1 MMPFPGGFDSLA
13 NGTLILSLAAAIAY
27 LPVQGRQPSLRRSL
41 VKAGATALLALL
53 AFIEGGPMLLIVALV
68 LSAAGDA
75 FLAQTSEKAFLAGLV
90 SFLAAHIAYVML
102 FLFSGNGL
110 QTLVAGT
117 WRIGLCAGAIAA
129 ALYLLRQLLATVAT
143 EMRLPITLYTIAI
156 LAMLLAAA
164 TVPALIVVVGALL
177 FVISDT
183 LLAIGRFLLAPQ
195 SAQQKPLGA
204 AVWVSYYLAQA
215 SITLGFL
222 L

>member
-41 VKAGATALLALL
+41 VKTGATALLALL
-53 AFIEGGPMLLIVALV
+53 AFIEGGPLLLIVALV

-75 FLAQTSEKAFLAGLV
+75 FLAQNGEKAFLAGLA

-102 FLFSGNGL
+102 FLFAGNGL
-110 QTLVAGT
+110 QPLATGV
-117 WRIGLCAGAIAA
+117 WRVGLCTVAIAA
-129 ALYLLRQLLATVAT
+129 ALYLLRRLLATVAT

-164 TVPALIVVVGALL
+164 TVPALIVVIGALL
-177 FVISDT
+177 FVVSDT

>member
-41 VKAGATALLALL
+41 VKTGATALLALL
-53 AFIEGGPMLLIVALV
+53 AFIEGGPLLLIVALV

-75 FLAQTSEKAFLAGLV
+75 FLAQNGEKAFLAGLA

-102 FLFSGNGL
+102 FLFAGNGL
-110 QTLVAGT
+110 QPLVAQT
-117 WRIGLCAGAIAA
+117 WRVGLCAVAIAA
-129 ALYLLRQLLATVAT
+129 ALYLLRRLLATVAT

-164 TVPALIVVVGALL
+164 TVPALIVVIGALL
-177 FVISDT
+177 FVVSDT

>member
-41 VKAGATALLALL
+41 VKTGATALLALL
-53 AFIEGGPMLLIVALV
+53 ALIQGGPVLLIVALV

-75 FLAQTSEKAFLAGLV
+75 FLAQNGEKAFLAGLA

-102 FLFSGNGL
+102 FLFAGNGL
-110 QTLVAGT
+110 QPLATQT
-117 WRIGLCAGAIAA
+117 WRIGLCTVAIAA